1 MQDAGQ
7 EIHAGKISRLPLPFW
22 VFFLLN
28 GWIDAYRLTRAVI
41 GAVRHRVISK
51 AGGPGKWKE
60 CYPSVLSLLKN
71 VFKYCFLN

>member
-51 AGGPGKWKE
+51 AGGPGKN
-60 CYPSVLSLLKN
+60 VTHQFSLCLILYSN
-71 VFKYCFLN
+71 IVF